1 MNIRFQMIIHP
12 NKQNVSVIPVQK
24 DYFTLYLFIN

>member
-12 NKQNVSVIPVQK
+12 NKQNVSVILLQK
-24 DYFTLYLFIN
+24 DSYLFIN